1 MHSTFVSN
9 GGLSCPN
16 QFREIQLSRETSAGL
31 KADNDRT
38 VNLAMK
44 AMTRKSKSKGRRVE
58 VTRSQVAHA
67 TLHQDR
73 DTRPLPSRQ
82 LPMNF
87 HSYHESRSLR
97 IDHLAQKTFTT
108 SRSLT
113 YTYCRSTKPASTK
126 LTLLLPHGW
135 PDSAQWRCAD
145 PIRFDS

>member
-1 MHSTFVSN
+1 MYINFVISDV
-9 GGLSCPN
+9 LIQC
-16 QFREIQLSRETSAGL
+16 IQLSYRMGAFHVPINFERFSSAVKLQAAL
-31 KADNDRT
+31 KTDNDGT

-44 AMTRKSKSKGRRVE
+44 EMTRKSKSKGRRVE

-113 YTYCRSTKPASTK
+113 YTYYRSTKPASTK
-126 LTLLLPHGW
+126 PTLLLPHG
-135 PDSAQWRCAD
+135 
-145 PIRFDS
+145 